1 MNCNGE
7 GRLLLKP
14 LWLGKER
21 VFSFF
26 EGALLLGIRISSFCI
41 LSFIFRN
48 NTLFTFICA
57 FLSTPIFFKLRIFRF
72 ATMSLMFVNLWFLIL
87 IFDKHDS
94 IRRAL
99 EFEIIEPT
107 SLRGHSVSYFINLNS
122 IKFEYTS
129 SSEMDHDS
137 YFLEKIV
144 FLKALVCWR
153 DLQSFKERGQKTI
166 LNHAAAKA
174 YES

>member
-1 MNCNGE
+1 LK
-7 GRLLLKP
+7 LL
-14 LWLGKER
+14 
-21 VFSFF
+21 SQH
-26 EGALLLGIRISSFCI
+26 LLEDI
-41 LSFIFRN
+41 LVS
-48 NTLFTFICA
+48 LFT
-57 FLSTPIFFKLRIFRF
+57 
-72 ATMSLMFVNLWFLIL
+72 
-87 IFDKHDS
+87 
-94 IRRAL
+94 
-99 EFEIIEPT
+99 
-107 SLRGHSVSYFINLNS
+107 NLNS